1 MSDTNTTYE
10 YCPYC
15 DTEVELEAT
24 MGVQQCPNCGKA
36 LATCS
41 LCAECIKPCL
51 YEQAAEAL
59 NDLQTLT
66 TTLDEAL
73 RRERIA
79 VQELQKMRQR
89 AETAEKKLQ
98 TYECSYCAQCKIRNQ
113 YNN

>member
-24 MGVQQCPNCGKA
+24 MGVHKCPNCGKA

-66 TTLDEAL
+66 TTLGEAL

-89 AETAEKKLQ
+89 AETAEKELANFKSKQ
-98 TYECSYCAQCKIRNQ
+98 
-113 YNN
+113 

>member
-1 MSDTNTTYE
+1 MMKHTTPE

-15 DTEVELEAT
+15 DAEVELEAT
-24 MGVQQCPNCGKA
+24 MGVQKCPECGKA

-41 LCAECIKPCL
+41 LCPECVKPCL
-51 YEQAAEAL
+51 YEEAAEAL
-59 NDLQTLT
+59 NDLQVLT

-89 AETAEKKLQ
+89 AERAEKQLQ
-98 TYECSYCAQCKIRNQ
+98 EYE
-113 YNN
+113 